1 MERKVVQETIAA
13 SFGGT
18 YDVVVIGGGPAG
30 VSAALASARQNKK
43 TLLIE
48 KGCMLGGLATMGLVV
63 LFNPP
68 LDNANGRK
76 LVGGI
81 SEELMHLSVKYSY
94 GSLPEIWKY
103 RMKQAEGK
111 QRYQTVFS
119 PAAFALALNDLLYRQ
134 GVTILYDALFCT
146 PKMNKIMCEGVFV
159 ETKAGRYY
167 YEASAFVDCSGDA
180 DLMSRAGAACIQRT
194 ENHLSF
200 WALSTNL
207 ERMKSALESGNVGNA
222 IHIEALGASPHED
235 NFGKDLTKFGMNTPE
250 EVAEFIRKGQQI
262 GFEKLKTFDQKQE
275 CFVSL
280 PCMPEFRKTR
290 AIQGIYTLDEKD
302 RDQRFEDSIG
312 CTKEEWQPY
321 CIEIP
326 YRCLISNDCGNLYA
340 AGRII
345 SVDGKPRDTTRLIAI
360 CALTGEAA
368 GTAAAILCESGCTV
382 QEMDVNRL
390 QRVLQKN
397 DNILHV

>member
-1 MERKVVQETIAA
+1 MDRKVLQETIATL
-13 SFGGT
+13 FGGT
-18 YDVVVIGGGPAG
+18 YDVIVVGGGPAG
-30 VSAALASARQNKK
+30 VSAALASARQKKK

-48 KGCMLGGLATMGLVV
+48 KGCLLGGLATMGLVV

-68 LDNANGRK
+68 LDNADGRK

-81 SEELMHLSVKYSY
+81 SEELMHLSVEHSY
-94 GSLPEIWKY
+94 GSLPTNWKY
-103 RMKQAEGK
+103 RSTQAAGK

-119 PAAFALALNDLLYRQ
+119 AAAFALALNDLLYRES
-134 GVTILYDALFCT
+134 VTILYDALFCT
-146 PKMNKIMCEGVFV
+146 PKMNGIICEGVFV

-167 YEASAFVDCSGDA
+167 YGASVFVDCSGDA
-180 DLMSRAGAACIQRT
+180 DLMSRAGATCTQRT

-200 WALSTNL
+200 WALSTSL

-222 IHIEALGASPHED
+222 IHIEALGASPHE
-235 NFGKDLTKFGMNTPE
+235 NNLGKDLTKFGIHTPE
-250 EVAEFIRKGQQI
+250 EVSEFVRKGQQI
-262 GFEKLKTFDQKQE
+262 GFEKLKTFDKKQE
-275 CFVSL
+275 CYVSL

-290 AIQGIYTLDEKD
+290 AIQGLYTLDEKD
-302 RDQRFEDSIG
+302 RDFRFDDSIG

-326 YRCLISNDCGNLYA
+326 YRSLISKECGNIYA

-360 CALTGEAA
+360 CALTGEVA
-368 GTAAAILCESGCTV
+368 GTAAAILCESRCKIN
-382 QEMDVNRL
+382 ELDVNRL
-390 QRVLQKN
+390 QWVLQKN
-397 DNILHV
+397 DNILHI